1 MTEKNYDMEDDG
13 LTDEERAA
21 LSDEEDGSAI
31 SAAADEG
38 AGNEEEEAGVDTT
51 ADEAAD
57 DAAGAVAAADAGQQ
71 PAAADAAEAA
81 EASVQQAPILVAPDV
96 QDAENRLTAIAT
108 QKESL
113 LTQFDD
119 GDITAREFQK
129 AMDDL
134 NKQERQ
140 IEFDVR
146 EAQLAAKMQ
155 AQQAQNDWIS
165 TCNAFLES
173 NPVYKDNIR
182 LYRALDAEVKEL
194 AQKPETASWSGA
206 KFLAEAHKALAEAF
220 NLPAANAP
228 QQSKQRRTDN
238 LPPNLAKVPAADV
251 NDTDGGRFAVLD
263 RLASTDP
270 IAYEEALAK
279 MPEAERNAYMA
290 AG

>member
-1 MTEKNYDMEDDG
+1 MTDKNYDMDDG

-21 LSDEEDGSAI
+21 LSDEGDDTQL
-31 SAAADEG
+31 AAADEG
-38 AGNEEEEAGVDTT
+38 AGDDNEEAGAETGSNDQAA
-51 ADEAAD
+51 ADAAAAAEAA
-57 DAAGAVAAADAGQQ
+57 AAVAAANAGQ
-71 PAAADAAEAA
+71 PAAEAA
-81 EASVQQAPILVAPDV
+81 EASAQPAPILVAPAV
-96 QDAENRLTAIAT
+96 EDADGRLNAIAS
-108 QKESL
+108 QKETL

-134 NKQERQ
+134 NKSERQ
-140 IEFDVR
+140 IEMDVR
-146 EAQLAAKMQ
+146 ESQLAAKMESQ
-155 AQQAQNDWIS
+155 RAQNEWLA
-165 TCNAFLES
+165 TCNNFLES
-173 NPVYKDNIR
+173 NPVYKDNAR

-220 NLPAANAP
+220 NLPSASTP
-228 QQSKQRRTDN
+228 QGKQRRTDN

-263 RLASTDP
+263 RMAATDP
-270 IAYEEALAK
+270 LGYEDALAR